1 MMATTRLR
9 IGVGAAL
16 LAGALVAQTTS
27 PPLERLE
34 TGDGKA
40 GWDGVRLGMS
50 SVQVERRV
58 GVTLAMQLAEKGA
71 AAASTCKAVTVTVER
86 GTLWLTLGF
95 PSAKPAA
102 KLQSI
107 YVHFEGYQVAA
118 RLEALVT
125 ELKTLVP
132 GVSYLP
138 RRSAAGQAEGDDPTP
153 AYLLPGDGGY
163 AARLVPGDGLLL
175 TLRDCLD

>member
-16 LAGALVAQTTS
+16 LAGALVAQTTP

-34 TGDGKA
+34 TGDENA

-58 GVTLAMQLAEKGA
+58 GVTLAMQPAEKGA
-71 AAASTCKAVTVTVER
+71 AAASTCRAFTVTVER

-118 RLEALVT
+118 RREALVA

-138 RRSAAGQAEGDDPTP
+138 RRGAAVQAEGDDPTP
-153 AYLLPGDGGY
+153 AYLLPGGGGY

>member
-1 MMATTRLR
+1 MMATSRFR

-34 TGDGKA
+34 TGDEKV

-50 SVQVERRV
+50 AVQVERRV
-58 GVTLAMQLAEKGA
+58 GVTLAMQVTEKKA
-71 AAASTCKAVTVTVER
+71 AAVSTCKAFTVTVER

-118 RLEALVT
+118 KLDALVG
-125 ELKTLVP
+125 ELKTRVP

-138 RRSAAGQAEGDDPTP
+138 RRGATATAEGDDPAP
-153 AYLLPGDGGY
+153 AYLLPGGGGY
-163 AARLVPGDGLLL
+163 VARLMPSDGLLL